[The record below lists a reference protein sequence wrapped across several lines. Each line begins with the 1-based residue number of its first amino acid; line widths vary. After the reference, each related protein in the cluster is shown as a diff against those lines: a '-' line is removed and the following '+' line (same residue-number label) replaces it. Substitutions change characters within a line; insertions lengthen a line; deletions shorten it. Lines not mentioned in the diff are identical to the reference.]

1 MLFNNVDKL
10 VSVPVNLSKLSDA
23 IKNCVVKKDVY
34 NAKTKNIEDI
44 MPDIKNVSTNTDLDA
59 KINEVKNEIPSITN
73 LVFITAL
80 NAKINEVN
88 NKIPNITN
96 LTTTTALTAVEDKI
110 RNVSNLVI
118 RTYYNTKM
126 SETTDCN
133 NDKSVTIQEFNKLTS
148 EKFTAILAQTNS
160 ASKSDI
166 ANFVKDRFSW

>member
-10 VSVPVNLSKLSDA
+10 VRVAVDLSKLSDA
-23 IKNCVVKKDVY
+23 IKNCVVKKEVY
-34 NAKTKNIEDI
+34 NAKIKNIEDI
-44 MPDIKNVSTNTDLDA
+44 IPDIKNVSANTDLDD
-59 KINEVKNEIPSITN
+59 
-73 LVFITAL
+73 
-80 NAKINEVN
+80 KINEVN
-88 NKIPNITN
+88 NEIPNITN

-110 RNVSNLVI
+110 LNVSNLVI

-166 ANFVKDRFSW
+166 ANFVKDRFS

>member
-10 VSVPVNLSKLSDA
+10 VRVAVDLSKLSDA
-23 IKNCVVKKDVY
+23 IKNCVVKKEVY
-34 NAKTKNIEDI
+34 NAKIKNIEDI
-44 MPDIKNVSTNTDLDA
+44 IPDIKNVSANTDLDD
-59 KINEVKNEIPSITN
+59 
-73 LVFITAL
+73 
-80 NAKINEVN
+80 KINEVN
-88 NKIPNITN
+88 NEIPNITN

>member
-10 VSVPVNLSKLSDA
+10 VRVAVDLSKLNDA
-23 IKNCVVKKDVY
+23 IKNCVVKKEVY
-34 NAKTKNIEDI
+34 NAKIKNIEDI
-44 MPDIKNVSTNTDLDA
+44 IPDIKNVSANTDLDD
-59 KINEVKNEIPSITN
+59 
-73 LVFITAL
+73 
-80 NAKINEVN
+80 KINEVN
-88 NKIPNITN
+88 NEIPNITN

-110 RNVSNLVI
+110 LNVSNLVI
-118 RTYYNTKM
+118 KTYYNTKM

-166 ANFVKDRFSW
+166 ANFVKDRFS

>member
-10 VSVPVNLSKLSDA
+10 VRVAVDLSKLSDA
-23 IKNCVVKKDVY
+23 IKNCVVKKEVY
-34 NAKTKNIEDI
+34 NAKIKNIEDI
-44 MPDIKNVSTNTDLDA
+44 IPDIKNVSANTDLDD
-59 KINEVKNEIPSITN
+59 
-73 LVFITAL
+73 
-80 NAKINEVN
+80 KINEVN
-88 NKIPNITN
+88 NEIPNITN

-166 ANFVKDRFSW
+166 ANFVKDRFS

>member
-10 VSVPVNLSKLSDA
+10 VRVAVDLSKLSDA
-23 IKNCVVKKDVY
+23 IKNCVVKKEVY
-34 NAKTKNIEDI
+34 NAKIKNIEDI
-44 MPDIKNVSTNTDLDA
+44 IPDIKNVSANTDLDD
-59 KINEVKNEIPSITN
+59 
-73 LVFITAL
+73 
-80 NAKINEVN
+80 KINEVN
-88 NKIPNITN
+88 NEIPNITN

-118 RTYYNTKM
+118 KTYYNTKM

-166 ANFVKDRFSW
+166 ANFVKDRFS